1 MSDIS
6 GPENIERMP
15 VPSGKAEHGDK
26 AILQEK
32 KAEASIEKIIAE
44 KRRTGPPVT
53 VSLPTTEEKSD
64 FSGTNIVTPEK
75 IEEELAAGLD
85 KVYLSL
91 DAATQ
96 AKFRV
101 EGEKTAT
108 AIAKLLQ
115 KTKVKTKEIINLII
129 RWLRIIPRI
138 NKHFIEQE
146 AKVKADRILQMQR
159 HKKI

>member
-1 MSDIS
+1 MSDII
-6 GPENIERMP
+6 GPENVERMP
-15 VPSGKAEHGDK
+15 VPAGQAEHGDK

-32 KAEASIEKIIAE
+32 KAEVAIEKIIAE
-44 KRRTGPPVT
+44 KKRTGPPPS
-53 VSLPTTEEKSD
+53 VSLPIPEAKAD
-64 FSGTNIVTPEK
+64 FSGTSIATTAK

-91 DAATQ
+91 DATTQ

-101 EGEKTAT
+101 EGEKTAI

-115 KTKVKTKEIINLII
+115 KTKIKTKEIIKLII
-129 RWLRIIPRI
+129 NWLRIIPRI

-146 AKVKADRILQMQR
+146 AKIKADRILQMQKN
-159 HKKI
+159 KKL